1 MAFYALLA
9 LFPALGALIS
19 IWALAFDP
27 LQLDTIGLGP
37 VVQTLLGLLRWPI
50 LFGVALI
57 VLAIIYRYGPS
68 RTPARWRWVSWGAAV
83 ATAIWTL
90 GSIAFSLYVQNFGSY
105 NETYGSLG
113 AVVIL
118 LMWFWLSAF
127 IVLLGAELNSEVE
140 HQTERDSTTGPPQP
154 LGARGAYVADH
165 VGEIP

>member
-68 RTPARWRWVSWGAAV
+68 RTPAPSRCR
-83 ATAIWTL
+83 
-90 GSIAFSLYVQNFGSY
+90 
-105 NETYGSLG
+105 
-113 AVVIL
+113 
-118 LMWFWLSAF
+118 
-127 IVLLGAELNSEVE
+127 
-140 HQTERDSTTGPPQP
+140 HDRD
-154 LGARGAYVADH
+154 
-165 VGEIP
+165 